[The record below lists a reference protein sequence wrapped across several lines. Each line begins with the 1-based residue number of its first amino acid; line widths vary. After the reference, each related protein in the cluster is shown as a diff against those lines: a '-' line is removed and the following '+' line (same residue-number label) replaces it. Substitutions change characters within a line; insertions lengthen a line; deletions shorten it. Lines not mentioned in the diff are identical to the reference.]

1 MNPTRVNNTYKYK
14 KAKNNMEKKLLISI
28 LIISLISINTAFSE
42 DVCRYIPGQ
51 TIFRCDDSMPS
62 LVIEPGT
69 EQNLTITCCL
79 TGDAYNN
86 NNTYKTNLDIIEDES
101 FGNQYIDEN
110 GTRIYE
116 TRVVKYNSSKWI
128 IAYYLPENIKGFE
141 TFEVKITYKTPLYDS
156 EYKASVILKS
166 RFDLSV
172 NIPGKMIPKL
182 AILPN
187 IMLPIDYK
195 PLDYRI
201 LVLIGIGGTALLIL
215 LIITFK
221 SNRFNQ
227 KMKRLFKKHKKHE
240 AHHESHKEEHKEQ
253 KVEKKEEEGKKHE

>member
-1 MNPTRVNNTYKYK
+1 MNQIKVNKTYKYK
-14 KAKNNMEKKLLISI
+14 KTKNNMEKKLLISF
-28 LIISLISINTAFSE
+28 LIISLISINTVFCE

-62 LVIEPGT
+62 LVIVPGT
-69 EQNLTITCCL
+69 EQNLTINCCV
-79 TGDAYNN
+79 TGDSYNN
-86 NNTYKTNLDIIEDES
+86 NNTYKTNLDIINDES

-128 IAYYLPENIKGFE
+128 SAYYLPEDIKGFE

-166 RFDLSV
+166 RFDLSI

-187 IMLPIDYK
+187 IILPIDYK

-201 LVLIGIGGTALLIL
+201 YVLIGIGAVALLIL

-221 SNRFNQ
+221 SNKINQ
-227 KMKRLFKKHKKHE
+227 KLKRLLKKKNKSKIHQKSKDKK
-240 AHHESHKEEHKEQ
+240 
-253 KVEKKEEEGKKHE
+253 KK